1 MTRLKFCWEPVATVT
16 EKVASCGWCFHGNH
30 PQWPSEAER
39 ENVEKGRKKMECL
52 RNKTDE
58 VVGKRGNTDE
68 GKWRATPAVLF
79 SQDCLKL
86 IFCLCFEQVASR
98 SRRGPAGY

>member
-39 ENVEKGRKKMECL
+39 ENVEKGRKKNGMFTE
-52 RNKTDE
+52 
-58 VVGKRGNTDE
+58 
-68 GKWRATPAVLF
+68 
-79 SQDCLKL
+79 QDR
-86 IFCLCFEQVASR
+86 R
-98 SRRGPAGY
+98 SGWQARKY